1 MAETNIKVLKI
12 ELDTGTGQLKVN
24 NLSVSIDDLDKKVD
38 KFTSTLRKNKSA
50 NEEFASAAGIA
61 GATVNEFGRL
71 ISDMPFG
78 ITAITNNLSQLGSMF
93 AILVQKAQKLNTG
106 LSTTK
111 NVIKLLRDQ
120 FLGPVG
126 VLFLFQAAVA
136 LLETFAG
143 SSKRAAEE
151 TNKMVDALSK
161 VEAPILEMEALA
173 EIMESNT
180 SSTEEQTI
188 ALEKLKKMGFDKLN
202 ESLEEFKKRYIEITT
217 LSAIKGV
224 FAERIAEIVK
234 ERLVLEDEIK
244 KLKEGLTDEDTFLES
259 IAEYLN
265 IPLQEASDAIASMK
279 LSLSGV
285 AFTAVEAKLKEEAD
299 RFKKTIQDIVKALG
313 SGAGADADDKLSKL
327 LESWARKREI
337 SELRS
342 QEDILN
348 VQRRYSIK
356 QLELLGAT
364 QEQLKD
370 VNAYYDSEIFK
381 LRRENQEE
389 LIIIAEEAYE
399 AEIETLEEYL
409 DRKKRAEENAARALE
424 KLRQE
429 NLQKQID
436 IASAVGAV
444 VTGVADNIDAAYQK
458 EIDIEQNKTTAINN
472 ELRKRLNNE
481 KLSADQ
487 RRNIQQQIARNDE
500 ELRLK
505 QEAIEKKR
513 FKANKVAAIAEATI
527 STFVA
532 ATGVLKDTKGGSV
545 ARIAGMIAVIGA
557 GLAQVAMIAKQQ
569 FVSSQSSLGAGAATG
584 AGSTGANVQAPD
596 FNIVGQSNVNQLA
609 EVVSSQL
616 DKPIKT
622 YVVTKDVSTAQS
634 MERNIVN
641 GASIG

>member
-12 ELDTGTGQLKVN
+12 EVDTGTGQIKVN
-24 NLSVSIDDLDKKVD
+24 GLKTSVDGLDRSVE
-38 KFTSTLRKNKSA
+38 KFTKSLRDNKTA

-111 NVIKLLRDQ
+111 NVIRLLKDQ

-143 SSKRAAEE
+143 NAKKAAQE
-151 TNKMVDALSK
+151 TDKMVEALSK
-161 VEAPILEMEALA
+161 VEAPIYEMEALA

-180 SSTEEQTI
+180 SSTEEQTY
-188 ALEKLKKMGFDKLN
+188 ALKELKKLGFDPLN
-202 ESLEEFKKRYIEITT
+202 ETLEVFKNRYIEIMT
-217 LSAIKGV
+217 LTAIKGV
-224 FAERIAEIVK
+224 FAERIAEVVK
-234 ERLVLEDEIK
+234 ERLVLQDEIK

-265 IPLQEASDAIASMK
+265 IPLQEASDAIAAMK
-279 LSLSGV
+279 LNLSGV

-299 RFKKTIQDIVKALG
+299 RFKQTIKDLVSAMG
-313 SGAGADADDKLSKL
+313 SSAGIDADDKLAKL
-327 LESWARKREI
+327 LESWAKKREI
-337 SELRS
+337 SELRA

-364 QEQLKD
+364 QEQLVD

-389 LIIIAEEAYE
+389 LTIIAEEAYE
-399 AEIETLEEYL
+399 EELETLDEYL
-409 DRKKRAEENAARALE
+409 ARKKKAEENAAKAVE
-424 KLRQE
+424 KLRQD
-429 NLQKQID
+429 NLQKQQD
-436 IASAVGAV
+436 IAMAVGAI

-458 EIDIEQNKTTAINN
+458 ELDIEQNKTTALNN
-472 ELRKRLNNE
+472 ELRQRLANE
-481 KLSADQ
+481 KLSANE
-487 RRNIQQQIARNDE
+487 RKNIQDQIAKNDE
-500 ELRLK
+500 ALRVK
-505 QEAIEKKR
+505 QEEIEKKR

-569 FVSSQSSLGAGAATG
+569 FVSSQSSIGAGAAVSSNG
-584 AGSTGANVQAPD
+584 VEVQSPD
-596 FNIVGQSNVNQLA
+596 FNIVGQSASNQLA
-609 EVVSSQL
+609 EAVKGQLSQPIKAFVVS
-616 DKPIKT
+616 
-622 YVVTKDVSTAQS
+622 KDVSTAQE
-634 MERNIVN
+634 MDRNII
-641 GASIG
+641 GSASLG